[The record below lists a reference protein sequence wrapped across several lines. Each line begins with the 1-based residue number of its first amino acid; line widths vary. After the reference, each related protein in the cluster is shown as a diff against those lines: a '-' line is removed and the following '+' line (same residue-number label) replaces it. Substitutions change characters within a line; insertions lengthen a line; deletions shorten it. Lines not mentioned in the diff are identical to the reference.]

1 MVAMI
6 YAGRSTRDL
15 NTSKSSLA
23 ARASSNNLL
32 NKSSAPLK
40 STCKLPTCRAQIR
53 RRDPLVDGLFRPDR
67 DRYGADPVMLA
78 QQIDNDPP
86 VFAFL
91 KLGQAQL
98 RRLAP
103 PQTCTQQDGEKGPI
117 PLAFDGIHGRACT
130 RRSAFST
137 FSQFPNR
144 TPLRRGPL
152 IFRIL
157 AALSVL
163 ISALSASS
171 DTSFRRAHSARFTV
185 AGDIRR
191 RFNSPIYSRTVAL
204 VILVVPVQ
212 LHQAMNSITAYR

>member
-1 MVAMI
+1 
-6 YAGRSTRDL
+6 
-15 NTSKSSLA
+15 
-23 ARASSNNLL
+23 
-32 NKSSAPLK
+32 
-40 STCKLPTCRAQIR
+40 
-53 RRDPLVDGLFRPDR
+53 
-67 DRYGADPVMLA
+67 
-78 QQIDNDPP
+78 
-86 VFAFL
+86 
-91 KLGQAQL
+91 L